1 MEGLAV
7 ARLEPSIRAGDPPGE
22 PPLYSIVCGVQP
34 PHDAILRETSAGM
47 QEVFSKNFE
56 HATAPSRAAR
66 SLSRGRA
73 PLLTRCAP
81 CSCAALSPHMRA
93 CRAAFS
99 RVRVCPRASSRIGM
113 HGAALCS
120 ARSAARGVARRNCHP
135 AMKRRAAARSPDV
148 TRVDRAAR
156 CAASRRGR
164 CERIPPTRAARPV
177 CGPRRSIVIRVK
189 PMLGVEPRTPAL
201 RKPCSTIEL
210 HRHRRWNRRTHV
222 SLGGRS
228 GGIKRA
234 RPWPPTRVVCENSR
248 NAGEVN
254 ADLRRKHPRP
264 DANFEH
270 LQDSTGWNEDCSI

>member
-135 AMKRRAAARSPDV
+135 AMKRRAAAPRTSHASTVPRDA
-148 TRVDRAAR
+148 RHPGAGAAN
-156 CAASRRGR
+156 ASRRRARRGPCADRGARLSSGLSR
-164 CERIPPTRAARPV
+164 CWELNP
-177 CGPRRSIVIRVK
+177 
-189 PMLGVEPRTPAL
+189 EPRLYESRAL
-201 RKPCSTIEL
+201 PLSYIGT
-210 HRHRRWNRRTHV
+210 V
-222 SLGGRS
+222 
-228 GGIKRA
+228 
-234 RPWPPTRVVCENSR
+234 
-248 NAGEVN
+248 AGTSERMS
-254 ADLRRKHPRP
+254 A
-264 DANFEH
+264 
-270 LQDSTGWNEDCSI
+270 